1 MITALDC
8 YSKYGDPFT
17 NKSNMVLWDVPSDIE
32 IGLIPKKIYCNNDLI
47 APLLASFIKLIETGC
62 VRELKT
68 YDGCY
73 NVRVIRGYE
82 KKYQLL
88 KMQGLHEQANRLMS
102 IHSWGVAIDLNA
114 FENQLNQT
122 PKLSTGFVN
131 CFKESGFDWGGDF
144 KRKDGMHFQLS
155 KLPLS

>member
-8 YSKYGDPFT
+8 FAKYGDPYI
-17 NKSNMVLWDVPSDIE
+17 NKNWMVSWDVPSDIE
-32 IGLIPKKIYCNNDLI
+32 IGFIPKKIYCNNDLI
-47 APLLASFIKLIETGC
+47 APLLSAFVKLIETGF
-62 VRELKT
+62 VSELKT

-82 KKYQLL
+82 KKYQEL
-88 KMQGLHEQANRLMS
+88 KSKRLFEQANRLMS
-102 IHSWGVAIDLNA
+102 IHSWGIAIDLNA

-155 KLPLS
+155 KLTLS